1 MAAERRG
8 VEKSKSRSSH
18 ADWNPSAPKAAT
30 ACRLRIASLACRI
43 ANQFQSYFINSKFYP
58 PPFTQF
64 SFDFERQLTTSDTV
78 EVSFTGSRGYEKT
91 NQPQTQEA
99 MQTACLAYRM
109 TGRDDFASDIKAG
122 LQKIDQKADFSD
134 AELLKRDPPWHSG
147 LATGAT
153 RDANRRRHASYD
165 SCA

>member
-1 MAAERRG
+1 MGTPAHPKPPLHVVYA
-8 VEKSKSRSSH
+8 SH
-18 ADWNPSAPKAAT
+18 P
-30 ACRLRIASLACRI
+30 LACRI
-43 ANQFQSYFINSKFYP
+43 ANQFQSDFINPKFYP

-122 LQKIDQKADFSD
+122 LQKLDQKADFSD

-147 LATGAT
+147 LATGTT
-153 RDANRRRHASYD
+153 RDANRPARIV
-165 SCA
+165 